1 MKLGVIATGG
11 KQYVVQEGDTLMVEK
26 LDAEEGKSVTFDT
39 LFTDDGKEAELAP
52 KDKVQGTVVKSGK
65 KDTVLVVRYK
75 QKSRYLKKRGHRQ
88 PYTKVKITN
97 V

>member
-1 MKLGVIATGG
+1 MKLAVIATGG

-26 LDAEEGKSVTFDT
+26 LDAAEGASVSFEA
-39 LFTDDGKEAELAP
+39 LFTDDGTEADLTP
-52 KDKVQGTVVKSGK
+52 KGTVQGSVVKSGK

-88 PYTKVKITN
+88 PYTKVKITD